1 MVEVEKDCDYLYVDY
16 SLIEQEIVL
25 CGILYNILS
34 KEYENNDEIF
44 DDLVF
49 WRFLCSILFEI

>member
-16 SLIEQEIVL
+16 SLIKQEIVL

-49 WRFLCSILFEI
+49 WRFLCSILCEI